1 MQEDKNVKKK
11 GFLKGMRAEL
21 KKVIWP
27 TGKQT
32 VKSTFVTIAFV
43 LIISIALIVL
53 NLIFGKLSSLW
64 INSLPNDNIIINTGI
79 SGEANG
85 GEVTDKTLS
94 GEVSGEVISGDILDV
109 ISGDITSEVI
119 SGEIVSGE

>member
-11 GFLKGMRAEL
+11 SFSKGMRAEL

-32 VKSTFVTIAFV
+32 VKSTFVTITFV
-43 LIISIALIVL
+43 LMISIALIVL
-53 NLIFGKLSSLW
+53 NLIFGELSNLW
-64 INSLPNDNIIINTGI
+64 INSLSKGSNTIINSTI
-79 SGEANG
+79 SGDA
-85 GEVTDKTLS
+85 S
-94 GEVSGEVISGDILDV
+94 GEEHVHDHDEEISGDIID
-109 ISGDITSEVI
+109 EVI

>member
-11 GFLKGMRAEL
+11 GFLGGMKSEL
-21 KKVIWP
+21 RKVIWP

-53 NLIFGKLSSLW
+53 NLIFGELNSLW
-64 INSLPNDNIIINTGI
+64 ISSLPNDNVIIN
-79 SGEANG
+79 SGVSGDKENVNDVIQNG
-85 GEVTDKTLS
+85 D
-94 GEVSGEVISGDILDV
+94 VSGEVVSGEN
-109 ISGDITSEVI
+109 TNETI

>member
-32 VKSTFVTIAFV
+32 VKSTFVTITFV

-53 NLIFGKLSSLW
+53 NLIFGELNKLWISSLPSNNVI
-64 INSLPNDNIIINTGI
+64 INSVV
-79 SGEANG
+79 SGEAS
-85 GEVTDKTLS
+85 GENITNPVAS
-94 GEVSGEVISGDILDV
+94 GEVPEDIIDEIL
-109 ISGDITSEVI
+109 